1 MAVEMAAARR
11 LFTRYAFVNNL
22 AQLLVV
28 RLAGRAIVAIQGPIV
43 LAADTEP
50 EPDVAIVRRR
60 TPPYKER
67 EAHAEDALL
76 LIEVAESS
84 LAYDR
89 STKLRLYA
97 AAGIPEY
104 WVVDCAA
111 SVSPLAF
118 PDVSVTLAEIFA

>member
-43 LAADTEP
+43 LAADT